1 MLSEGRTYL
10 SISTLYVCIVVI
22 TVPGLASPSTTL
34 SMNLISDW
42 LRDKLDP
49 MLRA

>member
-10 SISTLYVCIVVI
+10 SISMLCIVVI
-22 TVPGLASPSTTL
+22 TVPGLASSSTTL
-34 SMNLISDW
+34 SMNLIGDW